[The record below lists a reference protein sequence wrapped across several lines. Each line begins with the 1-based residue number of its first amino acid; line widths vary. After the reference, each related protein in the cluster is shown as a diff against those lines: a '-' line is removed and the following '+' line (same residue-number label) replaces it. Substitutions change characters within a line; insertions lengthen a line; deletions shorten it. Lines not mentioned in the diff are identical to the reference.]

1 MLLVL
6 PRLFSTH
13 PAWSP
18 ALKSLVIV
26 CGLFLCCFFGA
37 VFSEA
42 HEPVVEVDSEAMRT
56 AVLAWRDTLG
66 PELTKKAAFK
76 FEGPERTDWH
86 FIPKDRLGVKWD
98 DMNLEQRR
106 AAHNLLRT
114 ALSSQG
120 FFKALTIMSLE
131 QELRRLEADRADV
144 NQIRNPENYWFALF
158 GDPSSDVGK
167 GDEPWGWRVEGH
179 HLSLNFSSVTGQ
191 VVSVTPAFFGTN
203 PAELRDGPRAGLRVL
218 GAEEDL
224 GRELITSCTPEQ
236 LKSAIIAETA
246 PGDVI
251 ALPGLEIKFGEP
263 EGLGADEMTDE
274 QQALLRK
281 LLEEL
286 VGNFNGELKE
296 RALHELEHAG
306 FDKLHLAWAGSVELG
321 KGHYFRIHGPTLVI
335 EYDNTQNDAN
345 HAHLVWHSPGNNFG
359 ADYLRRHYAE
369 SPHHQP
375 AK

>member
-1 MLLVL
+1 MISPLVVNSFFAAFF
-6 PRLFSTH
+6 FS
-13 PAWSP
+13 
-18 ALKSLVIV
+18 
-26 CGLFLCCFFGA
+26 A
-37 VFSEA
+37 VLSQA
-42 HEPVVEVDSEAMRT
+42 HEPVVEVDSEAMRE
-56 AVLAWRDTLG
+56 AVLAWRDALG
-66 PELTKKAAFK
+66 PELTKKATFK

-86 FIPKDRLGVKWD
+86 FIPKDRVGVSWH

-106 AAHNLLRT
+106 AAHGLLRT

-144 NQIRNPENYWFALF
+144 NQIRDPEKYWFALF
-158 GDPSSDVGK
+158 GDPGSNDGR

-236 LKSAIIAETA
+236 LKTAIIAETA

-251 ALPGLEIKFGEP
+251 ALPGIEINFGEP
-263 EGLGADEMTDE
+263 EGLGAEEMTDA

-281 LLEEL
+281 LLDEL
-286 VGNFNGELKE
+286 VGNFNEELKE

-306 FDKLHLAWAGSVELG
+306 FDKLHFAWAGNVERG

-345 HAHLVWHSPGNNFG
+345 HAHLVWHSPGNNFA

-369 SPHHQP
+369 SPHHQK